1 MSFDRIVDAAAP
13 DNIIANHKRFPKSD
27 MCNDLEYSLFL
38 IKRESMYCVTAK
50 TPIATGSR
58 NRVSSLLPRYTK
70 STTKEAIAAAI
81 IEIISE

>member
-13 DNIIANHKRFPKSD
+13 DNIIASHRRFPKSD
-27 MCNDLEYSLFL
+27 MCSDFEYSLFL

-50 TPIATGSR
+50 TPIARGNR
-58 NRVSSLLPRYTK
+58 NMISSVLPKYTK
-70 STTKEAIAAAI
+70 STTNEAIAAAT